1 MEASVGTTQL
11 GNGMNM
17 RIIAM
22 IPARLGSK
30 RVVKKNLRLINERP
44 LISYVLDVVKQCPL
58 LDEIYLNS
66 EADIFGE
73 IAEEYG
79 INFYQRP
86 TQFSTDNSTNDEFA
100 LDFMEK
106 IPGDILIQIL
116 PTSPLI
122 TSQEILT
129 FLEEMVKKDYET
141 LISVEHKQIACVYEG
156 QPLNFDKVKVNPPSQ
171 EMNPVMAYATVLM
184 GWKYESFKKNM
195 AHYGSAYHGGH
206 GKTGYFELRGLS
218 TIDIDREEDFQ
229 LVEKIILSEANH
241 IRKEKRYYDE

>member
-1 MEASVGTTQL
+1 MKIV
-11 GNGMNM
+11 
-17 RIIAM
+17 AM

-30 RVVKKNLRLINERP
+30 RIIKKNLRLIDGKP
-44 LISYVLDVVKQCPL
+44 LISYVLEIVKKCDVF
-58 LDEIYLNS
+58 DEIYLNS
-66 EADIFGE
+66 EAEIFDG
-73 IAEEYG
+73 IAKEYG
-79 INFYQRP
+79 VKFYKRP
-86 TQFSTDNSTNDEFA
+86 PEHSTDKSTNDEFA

-122 TSQEILT
+122 TTQEILT
-129 FLEEMVKKDYET
+129 FEEEMVKKDYET
-141 LISVEHKQIACVYEG
+141 LISVEHKQIACLYEE
-156 QPLNFDKVKVNPPSQ
+156 QPLNFDKIKVNPPSQ

-195 AHYGSAYHGGH
+195 AQYGSAYHGGH

-229 LVEKIILSEANH
+229 LVEKIILSQTNH
-241 IRKEKRYYDE
+241 KKKEKRYYDDK